1 MRCCPYFILSVSET
15 EQLLFR
21 LFYDMHLEIKF
32 EVQGKEFVTML
43 TGSVN
48 FSASLKHESGAK
60 YAVRLFETFPRHDLL
75 MLWNSISDHVLLPL
89 LLDGFRKMSIH
100 PELITLSQTRGHG
113 GDNCVSLELK
123 DEFSWCD
130 HPIIKHFPHFLFVI
144 KSISGASGHSVSHYT
159 CVPGVRIMMSTLRVL
174 NPTNMRT
181 TLFPSPSVGS
191 REEDVLIFNDSHPD
205 WKLDVNTGHDY

>member
-1 MRCCPYFILSVSET
+1 MYQNSSFKT
-15 EQLLFR
+15 LLW
-21 LFYDMHLEIKF
+21 YLEIKF

-48 FSASLKHESGAK
+48 FSTSLKHESGAK
-60 YAVRLFETFPRHDLL
+60 YAVRLCETFPRHDLR

-100 PELITLSQTRGHG
+100 PELITLSQTRGQG

-144 KSISGASGHSVSHYT
+144 PVSHYT

-181 TLFPSPSVGS
+181 TLFPSPSVGAA
-191 REEDVLIFNDSHPD
+191 RRMF
-205 WKLDVNTGHDY
+205 